1 MQPLPRSSRMSPE
14 ELRAGVALG
23 SLFALRML
31 GLFLILPVFAV
42 HAVHLRG
49 GDDLALVGIAL
60 GAYGLTQAVL
70 QLPYGIA
77 ADRLGRKRVIVFG
90 LLVFAAGSFLA
101 AAAHDI
107 WLTILGRSLQGAGAI
122 SAAVMALAAD
132 LSRDEHRTKIMAIIG
147 GSIGLVFALSLVAAP
162 WLYRA
167 VGMAGIFAL
176 TGALALAGVWVVL
189 KAVPP
194 EPAQHVEHAPDLH
207 AAVLGPV
214 LRDAELL
221 RLNFG
226 IFALHMTQMAM
237 FVVVPTL
244 LVERGGLPL
253 IEHWKV
259 YLPVVLASFVLMVPP
274 LLAAER
280 RGRSRRLVLGAI
292 ALLAA
297 AQLGLTWWAT
307 GLATIA
313 LWLLAFFVAFNLLEA
328 AIPSLV
334 TRVAPP
340 RAKAT
345 ALGVYN
351 TTQAFGLFAGGALGG
366 WLAKHFGG
374 GAVFLAGAAV
384 ALAWA
389 IVAAGMKVPPPV
401 ASCTVAVSTSL
412 DPEEL
417 RRSLASVRGVR
428 EAVVVP
434 GEGVAHLK
442 VMPGWDES
450 SVMKLVK
457 GRTRWPL

>member
-1 MQPLPRSSRMSPE
+1 MQHLSRSGRMTAE
-14 ELRAGVALG
+14 ELRAGVGLG
-23 SLFALRML
+23 SLFGLRML

-42 HAVHLRG
+42 HAPNLRG
-49 GDDLALVGIAL
+49 GDDLTLVGLAL

-70 QLPYGIA
+70 QIPYGMA
-77 ADRLGRKRVIVFG
+77 ADRYGRKRVIVIG
-90 LLVFAAGSFLA
+90 LCLFAAGSFIA
-101 AAAHDI
+101 AAADDI
-107 WLTILGRSLQGAGAI
+107 WLTILGRCIQGTGAI
-122 SAAVMALAAD
+122 AAAVMALAAD
-132 LSRDEHRTKIMAIIG
+132 LTREEHRTKVMAIIG

-162 WLYRA
+162 WLYRLI
-167 VGMAGIFAL
+167 GMAGIFAL
-176 TGALALAGVWVVL
+176 TGVLALAGVWVIL

-194 EPAQHVEHAPDLH
+194 EPTQHVEHGPDLS
-207 AAVLGPV
+207 AGALGGV
-214 LRDAELL
+214 LRNLELL

-226 IFALHMTQMAM
+226 MLALHMMQMAM
-237 FVVVPTL
+237 FVVVPVL
-244 LVERGGLPL
+244 LVERGGLPVAD
-253 IEHWKV
+253 HWKV
-259 YLPVVLASFVLMVPP
+259 YLPVVLASFALMVPP

-280 RGRSRRLVLGAI
+280 HGRSRRLFLGSI
-292 ALLAA
+292 ALLVAV
-297 AQLGLTWWAT
+297 QLGLTWWAT
-307 GLATIA
+307 GLVTITV
-313 LWLLAFFVAFNLLEA
+313 WLVGFFVAFNLLEA

-366 WLAKHFGG
+366 WLAKHYGG
-374 GAVFLAGAAV
+374 DAVFLASAV
-384 ALAWA
+384 LGLAWA

-401 ASCTVAVSTSL
+401 ASRTVAVSTSL
-412 DPEEL
+412 DPDEL
-417 RRSLASVRGVR
+417 RRSLAAVRGVR

-457 GRTRWPL
+457 GRT